1 MDEANYINQFILN
14 EGIDE
19 LPSHHVEEESLEHL
33 YYSMMQ
39 WQSTY
44 DQKDS
49 NKNLAQKRRI
59 NDMRYYQLYVCIFS
73 RFSDLEDQR
82 ILELVIQLGPNFN
95 KIVKYFPGKTMNM
108 IKNRYYKKLRF
119 NKEYYL
125 GDKQKSKTKKNK

>member
-1 MDEANYINQFILN
+1 MDEAIYIKQFILN
-14 EGIDE
+14 EELDE
-19 LPSHHVEEESLEHL
+19 YNQEYHFRLPSHHDEEESLEHL

-44 DQKDS
+44 DQNDS

-59 NDMRYYQLYVCIFS
+59 NDM